1 MTVLELDGVS
11 RHFGG
16 GAAVDSLSLRVAGGE
31 VVCLVGPS
39 GCGKTTTLRLA
50 AGLEA
55 ADAGRISV
63 EARLVDGD
71 GVFVAPERRRVG
83 LVFQDYALF
92 PHLSVLDNVAFGL
105 RAPAGNDTAREL
117 LARVG
122 MERHAKAHP
131 HTLSGGEQQRV
142 ALARALAPRPAVMLM
157 DEPFSGLD
165 FRLRD
170 RVGEESLSLL
180 RELGAATLMVTHDSE
195 EAMRLAD
202 RIVLLRAGHLVQDG
216 VPAELYRAPVDAF
229 AAEFFSEINRF
240 AGTVRDGRAAT
251 PLGPVAAPG
260 IADGTAVTVV
270 IRPEAVR
277 LGADGRPRVT
287 VAAIRPMGPFT
298 LARLKPD
305 GSETTSVM
313 RLLNRDAPEPG
324 AEVPV
329 ALAPDGCHVFSE
341 VGRGGN

>member
-11 RHFGG
+11 RVFGG
-16 GAAVDSLSLRVAGGE
+16 AAAVDSVGLTVAAGE

-63 EARLVDGD
+63 EGRLVDGD
-71 GVFVAPERRRVG
+71 GIFVAPEQRRVG

-92 PHLSVLDNVAFGL
+92 PHLSVLENVTFGL
-105 RAPAGNDTAREL
+105 RGRTAGEGSAREL

-170 RVGEESLSLL
+170 QVGEKSLSLL

-202 RIVLLRAGHLVQDG
+202 RIVLLRAGRIVQEG
-216 VPAELYRAPVDAF
+216 GPEELYRVPVDAF
-229 AAEFFSEINRF
+229 AAEFFSEINRLT
-240 AGTVRDGRAAT
+240 GTARDGRVAT

-260 IADGTAVTVV
+260 FADGTAVTVV
-270 IRPEAVR
+270 IRPEAVHM
-277 LGADGRPRVT
+277 GADGGPKVT
-287 VAAIRPMGPFT
+287 VAAVRPMGPFT

-305 GSETTSVM
+305 GSQTTLVM
-313 RLLNRDAPEPG
+313 RLFNRDAPKPG

-329 ALAPDGCHVFSE
+329 RLAPEGCHVFSE
-341 VGRGGN
+341 DRRGG